1 MSASFLH
8 IPCTRPQ
15 QRCPQ
20 LSCRADQASGASDKQ
35 QQHSSTRRRAL
46 GAALLLPAAAVVA
59 GPRRAAAEELAAAAA
74 APPPTE
80 AVASPPA
87 LDVVSWPQWVDR
99 NFSFSYPPGFKEVAD
114 LSYAMPPKP
123 TSGSPTDQVVEN
135 PLKAEVRSSGGEQR
149 INVVVRQAAAYQRT
163 LLQVTDISQLG
174 DARKVAKLLIPP
186 GAVVAGVT
194 STAVAQPPRD
204 TGTVLGVI
212 ERQPVTYYTY
222 DLLLPD
228 PAATRVQLTA
238 AAQLGRLYV
247 LAASA
252 PGQEWGEAGPLLR
265 EAALSFRVRY
275 KI

>member
-20 LSCRADQASGASDKQ
+20 LSCRADQASGASGKQ

-123 TSGSPTDQVVEN
+123 TSGSPTGKQAIGQWRCWWAALVQEARRRNDW
-135 PLKAEVRSSGGEQR
+135 RD
-149 INVVVRQAAAYQRT
+149 AAA
-163 LLQVTDISQLG
+163 V
-174 DARKVAKLLIPP
+174 
-186 GAVVAGVT
+186 
-194 STAVAQPPRD
+194 
-204 TGTVLGVI
+204 
-212 ERQPVTYYTY
+212 
-222 DLLLPD
+222 
-228 PAATRVQLTA
+228 PAAPA
-238 AAQLGRLYV
+238 A
-247 LAASA
+247 
-252 PGQEWGEAGPLLR
+252 
-265 EAALSFRVRY
+265 
-275 KI
+275 